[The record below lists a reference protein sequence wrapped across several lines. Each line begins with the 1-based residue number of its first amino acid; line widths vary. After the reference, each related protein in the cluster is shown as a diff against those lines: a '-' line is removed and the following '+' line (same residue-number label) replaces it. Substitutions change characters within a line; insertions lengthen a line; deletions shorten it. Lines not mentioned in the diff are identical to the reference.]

1 MTSWF
6 VTTLRS
12 PAPLA
17 IWQSSVLITTAI
29 EDLMTRNKPR
39 LMQFHMKGNLRNP
52 EALNM
57 KAKAYS
63 QTIPPK
69 FSMNCSFSECV
80 IAEEQDRR
88 SSAGDSALSATRRG
102 DAQREQT
109 NCVMA
114 AAAREWSCDVKG
126 RN

>member
-1 MTSWF
+1 
-6 VTTLRS
+6 
-12 PAPLA
+12 
-17 IWQSSVLITTAI
+17 
-29 EDLMTRNKPR
+29 
-39 LMQFHMKGNLRNP
+39 MKGNLRNP

-57 KAKAYS
+57 KDEAS
-63 QTIPPK
+63 GRRILPK

-80 IAEEQDRR
+80 IAEEQDSR
-88 SSAGDSALSATRRG
+88 SSAGDSALSATHRG